1 MELTQSQ
8 LLNKNIFE
16 YSIKPPN
23 MGVFCYI
30 YLTQVFINM
39 GKKIKVRLTEQELI
53 DLITKQLT
61 GKDSM
66 DILKGM
72 LSGVSKSPK
81 TSDTTPEKT
90 SGSPIIKSPGDF
102 TQIDLNTSEGFK
114 AYENISDKFIDS
126 RPSNLLGI
134 NGRML
139 ANAAK
144 QSYNKF
150 KSYVPPELALAQLSA
165 EGGFSNNPKARPIRT
180 KNPFNV
186 GNVDSGSNVQHG
198 SVESGIQSY
207 YDLMAKNYLSG
218 GKSASDLIDNF
229 VNLKGQRYAS
239 SKDYENMVKKISS
252 QVSQISQPIYASL
265 GDKGQTG
272 LA

>member
-1 MELTQSQ
+1 
-8 LLNKNIFE
+8 
-16 YSIKPPN
+16 
-23 MGVFCYI
+23 MGVFCCI
-30 YLTQVFINM
+30 YRIQVFINM
-39 GKKIKVRLTEQELI
+39 GKKFTVRLTEQELI
-53 DLITKQLT
+53 DLITKQVT

-66 DILKGM
+66 DILKDI
-72 LSGVSKSPK
+72 LSGASEPK
-81 TSDTTPEKT
+81 TPEGSSSD
-90 SGSPIIKSPGDF
+90 SPIIKNSGDF
-102 TQIDLNTSEGFK
+102 TQLDLNTTEGFK
-114 AYENISDKFIDS
+114 AYEDISDKFIDGK
-126 RPSNLLGI
+126 PSNLLGI

-144 QSYNKF
+144 NSYNKF

-186 GNVDSGSNVQHG
+186 GNVDSGSNVRHG

-218 GKSASDLIDNF
+218 GKNASDLIDNF
-229 VNLKGQRYAS
+229 VNVKGQRYAS

-252 QVSQISQPIYASL
+252 QVSQMSQPIYASL